1 LKTTRQA
8 QSWQYSKMLGIQI
21 YNDESDSNSLPTK
34 SDVSESFNHSLA
46 YIQALTCQWKFEIV
60 TAEFS
65 KNLYLFYVRT
75 GRAMKLSTQKRK

>member
-46 YIQALTCQWKFEIV
+46 CIQALTYRWKFEMV

-65 KNLYLFYVRT
+65 KILYLFFVRT
-75 GRAMKLSTQKRK
+75 GRAKKLSTQKRN